1 MKPYSKEFRGQVRQG
16 ARLIY
21 LPPYSSD
28 SSPIELVFS
37 KFKWLLKNASVKTV
51 DSLWSVCG
59 DLLDRFTETQCRKL
73 LQALRLSLQL
83 HVSRMRSRGDERSI
97 R

>member
-16 ARLIY
+16 ARLIC

-28 SSPIELVFS
+28 SSPIKLVFS
-37 KFKWLLKNASVKTV
+37 KFKWLLKNASVRTV

-73 LQALRLSLQL
+73 LQALRLPLQL

>member
-1 MKPYSKEFRGQVRQG
+1 MLTRSQAFKKRLRPKG

-28 SSPIELVFS
+28 SSPIELVFLN
-37 KFKWLLKNASVKTV
+37 FKWLLKSASVRTV

-59 DLLDRFTETQCRKL
+59 DLLDRFTETECRNCFRHCGYRYTESEC
-73 LQALRLSLQL
+73 ALGSQFG
-83 HVSRMRSRGDERSI
+83 S
-97 R
+97 

>member
-16 ARLIY
+16 ARLIC

-37 KFKWLLKNASVKTV
+37 KFKWLLKNASVRTV

-59 DLLDRFTETQCRKL
+59 DLLDRFTETQCRTAATATPKPNAF
-73 LQALRLSLQL
+73 Q
-83 HVSRMRSRGDERSI
+83 RG
-97 R
+97 